1 MKKNGGKWL
10 ALGLVI
16 CLFLG
21 IMAGPGLIR
30 SDAESQS
37 NEFRGV
43 WVATVYGLNYPGKT
57 STDPEVLK
65 QDAIKLLDNVKEQ
78 GFNAVI
84 LQVRPSSDAFYPSQ
98 IFPWSKYLTGTE
110 GTAPADGF
118 DPLAFFVKEAHKRG
132 LQLHAWINPY
142 RITAKSEDNGM
153 LSSSNP
159 AVLHPDWTVTHN
171 ADGKMYW
178 NPGIP
183 EVRKMIVDGVKE
195 IVRNY
200 DVDGV
205 QIDDYFYPD
214 SSFED
219 SAAYQK
225 YGAGASLADW
235 RRANNDQ
242 LVQAIHDAVHSFGKN
257 TKFGV
262 SPFGI
267 WKNQKNDP
275 LGSATSGKEGDS
287 EMYADARG
295 WVKKGWVDYIAPQIY
310 WNIGYQKADYGV
322 LSDWWSDV
330 VRGTDVKLYI
340 GMAAYRADDK
350 NPSSPWYGMDEI
362 RRQVQRNRQN
372 PEIAGSIM
380 YSYAIFAQN
389 PNMKALMK
397 ELNGESVT
405 GSPNLPPGQ
414 SQPQPPQSQQP
425 PQTTLPQQ
433 PSQPPQG
440 NPNEP
445 SNSSNPGDNPQAVPV
460 FSDLAG
466 HWAKQNMEEMA
477 KKGIILGDDQG
488 CALPDNSIK
497 RADYVLMLM
506 RMLSIQTIPGAENF
520 SDVPGDSYYASQLAT
535 ARQLG
540 LVGGIGNNHFEPENL
555 VTRQD
560 MMVMTYRAL
569 KQAGKLSETTADSS
583 VLSGFS
589 DGQAVAD
596 YAREAMSYFVAQNVI
611 QGSDDGK
618 LHPEKTATRGEAA
631 TILTELINQLE
642 GASGQ

>member
-1 MKKNGGKWL
+1 M

-118 DPLAFFVKEAHKRG
+118 DPLAFFVQEAHKRG

-153 LSSSNP
+153 LSPSNP
-159 AVLHPDWTVTHN
+159 AVLHPDWTVTHKS
-171 ADGKMYW
+171 DGKMYW

-183 EVRKMIVDGVKE
+183 EVRQMIVDGVKE

-214 SSFED
+214 SNFED

-225 YGAGASLADW
+225 YGAGASLGDW
-235 RRANNDQ
+235 RRSNNDQ

-350 NPSSPWYGMDEI
+350 NPSSPWYGTDEI

-380 YSYAIFAQN
+380 YSYASFAQN
-389 PNMKALMK
+389 PDMKALMK
-397 ELNGESVT
+397 ELNGESFT
-405 GSPNLPPGQ
+405 GSPSSPPEQ
-414 SQPQPPQSQQP
+414 AQPQPPQSQQP
-425 PQTTLPQQ
+425 PQVALPSQ

-440 NPNEP
+440 DPNDP
-445 SNSSNPGDNPQAVPV
+445 STSPNPGGNPQASVPV
-460 FSDLAG
+460 FSDLNG
-466 HWAKQNMEEMA
+466 HWAEKNIEKMA
-477 KKGIILGDDQG
+477 QKGIIMGDDQG
-488 CALPDNSIK
+488 RALPDNPIK

-520 SDVPGDSYYASQLAT
+520 SDVPTDSYYASQLAT

-540 LVGGIGNNHFEPENL
+540 LVGGIGNNHFGPENL

-569 KQAGKLSETTADSS
+569 KQAGKFSESTGDFS

-589 DGQAVAD
+589 DGQAVAG
-596 YAREAMSYFVAQNVI
+596 YAREAMSYFVAQNII

-631 TILTELINQLE
+631 TILTELINQVE

>member
-1 MKKNGGKWL
+1 MRVQKTKKNFGRKWL
-10 ALGLVI
+10 ALSLAL
-16 CLFLG
+16 CLLLG
-21 IMAGPGLIR
+21 ILAGPGMIR

-37 NEFRGV
+37 DEFRGV

-84 LQVRPSSDAFYPSQ
+84 LQVRPASDAFYPSQ

-110 GTAPADGF
+110 GTAPAGGF
-118 DPLAFFVKEAHKRG
+118 DPLAFFVQEAHRRG

-142 RITAKSEDNGM
+142 RITAKAEDNSKLTPG
-153 LSSSNP
+153 NP
-159 AVLHPDWTVTHN
+159 AVLHPDWTVTHK

-183 EVRKMIVDGVKE
+183 EVRQMIVDGVKE
-195 IVRNY
+195 IVQNY

-225 YGAGASLADW
+225 YGAGLSLADW
-235 RRANNDQ
+235 RRSNNDQ
-242 LVQAIHDAVHSFGKN
+242 LVQAIHDAVHSSGKN
-257 TKFGV
+257 TAFGV
-262 SPFGI
+262 APFGI
-267 WKNQKNDP
+267 WRNQKSDP
-275 LGSATSGKEGDS
+275 LGSATNGQESYS
-287 EMYADARG
+287 AMYADTRG

-330 VRGTDVKLYI
+330 VRGTGVKLYI
-340 GMAAYRADDK
+340 GMAAYKADDK
-350 NPSSPWYGMDEI
+350 NASSPWHGVDEI
-362 RRQVQRNRQN
+362 RRQVERNRQS
-372 PEIAGSIM
+372 PDVSGSIM

-389 PNMKALMK
+389 PDMKALMK
-397 ELNGESVT
+397 ELNSQAS
-405 GSPNLPPGQ
+405 GSQ
-414 SQPQPPQSQQP
+414 SQTQPPQQQP
-425 PQTTLPQQ
+425 PQPV
-433 PSQPPQG
+433 PPQG
-440 NPNEP
+440 TPVP
-445 SNSSNPGDNPQAVPV
+445 PDVSNPGDVPQAAPV

-466 HWAKQNMEEMA
+466 HWAKQNIEEMA

-488 CALPDNSIK
+488 RALPDNSIK

-506 RMLSIQTIPGAENF
+506 RMLSIQTIPGAESF
-520 SDVPGDSYYASQLAT
+520 SDVPADSYYASQLAT

-540 LVGGIGNNHFEPENL
+540 LVGGIGNNRFGPEDL

-569 KQAGKLSETTADSS
+569 KQAGKLSDSAEAS
-583 VLSGFS
+583 SALSGFS

-611 QGSDDGK
+611 RGSDDGM
-618 LHPEKTATRGEAA
+618 LHPEKTATRAEAA
-631 TILTELINQLE
+631 TILTEISKKLDGVTTQ
-642 GASGQ
+642 